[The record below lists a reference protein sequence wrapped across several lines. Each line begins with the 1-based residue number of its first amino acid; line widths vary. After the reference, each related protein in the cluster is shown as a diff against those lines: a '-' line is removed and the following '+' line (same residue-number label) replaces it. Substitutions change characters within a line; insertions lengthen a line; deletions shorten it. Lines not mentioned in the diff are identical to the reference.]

1 MLSNDRLQSNRF
13 EFKYMIPESVADAVR
28 DHVRAHL
35 VPDKYMEV
43 SAHPHGYL
51 VHSVYLDTVN
61 LSLCK
66 ATMNGEKNRF
76 KLRLRYYDANSSSPI
91 FFEVKRRVNDA
102 ILKSRAGV
110 HRAAAYE
117 LLKGRGPRR
126 EDLVSPDNARAMSDL
141 TLFCRLRDELN
152 ATATAMNTYRRE
164 AYMSRHDNSA
174 RLTMDRDLHGANWA
188 GDLHDLSGTHWRKP
202 AIKGVILELKFTQRF
217 PRWMAELVQ
226 RFEVQRVSVPKY
238 VECVLAVREPQY
250 AQVGRLGNMA
260 L

>member
-1 MLSNDRLQSNRF
+1 MLSNEGPQSSRF
-13 EFKYMIPESVADAVR
+13 EFKYMIDESMAKAVR
-28 DHVRAHL
+28 DHVRAHM
-35 VPDKYMEV
+35 VPDHYMDP
-43 SAHPHGYL
+43 SQPNGYM
-51 VHSVYLDTVN
+51 VYSVYLDTPN

-76 KLRLRYYDANSSSPI
+76 KLRLRYYDAQSTGPM

-102 ILKSRAGV
+102 VLKSRAGV
-110 HRAAAYE
+110 RRSVTHE

-126 EDLVSPDNARAMSDL
+126 GDLLAPDNSRAMSDL

-152 ATATAMNTYRRE
+152 AAPAAMNTYRRE

-174 RLTMDRDLHGANWA
+174 RLTMDRDLHGANWS
-188 GDLHDLSGTHWRKP
+188 GDLHDLAGTHWRKP
-202 AIKGVILELKFTQRF
+202 PINGVILELKFTQRF

-226 RFEVQRVSVPKY
+226 RFEIQRCSVPKY
-238 VECVLAVREPQY
+238 VECVKAVREPEY
-250 AQVGRLGNMA
+250 AQIGRMGTMA